1 MKTKMSLVIFLLT
14 TAIAAMAQGPGK
26 GKGRKDEIKAER
38 RAFIDRFVG
47 LSGAE
52 ADKFW
57 KLEDELHSKLQEVR
71 KSMRQEFKA
80 IKDKGIDNATDA
92 ELKRAMDNR
101 LNYEQKILDLRKEY
115 HNRFVDLL
123 GVKKTAKFYE
133 GEREFKKQLLR
144 KLRES
149 GREPGP
155 HHDEDED

>member
-1 MKTKMSLVIFLLT
+1 MKTKMSMVILLLT
-14 TAIAAMAQGPGK
+14 TAWAATAQGHGK
-26 GKGRKDEIKAER
+26 AKEKREEIRAER

-71 KSMRQEFKA
+71 KTMRQEFKA
-80 IKDKGIDNATDA
+80 IKDKGLDNATEA
-92 ELKRAMDNR
+92 ELKRALDNR

-115 HNRFVDLL
+115 HTRFVDLL

-133 GEREFKKQLLR
+133 GEREFKKQLLK

-149 GREPGP
+149 GREIGP
-155 HHDEDED
+155 PDEDED

>member
-1 MKTKMSLVIFLLT
+1 MKTKMVLLGLFMAST
-14 TAIAAMAQGPGK
+14 TVLSAQK
-26 GKGRKDEIKAER
+26 SGRLKERLEEIKAER
-38 RAFIDRFVG
+38 KEFINKYVG

-57 KLEDELHSKLQEVR
+57 KVEDEMHAKLQEIR
-71 KSMRQEFKA
+71 KAMRQEMKA

-101 LNYEQKILDLRKEY
+101 MNYEQKLLDIRKEY
-115 HNRFVDLL
+115 HIRFVDLL

-133 GEREFKKQLLR
+133 GEREFKKNLLK

-149 GREPGP
+149 GRDTAPG
-155 HHDEDED
+155 DEDED

>member
-1 MKTKMSLVIFLLT
+1 MKTNLCLMIVLLT
-14 TAIAAMAQGPGK
+14 TAWSAMAQGPGK
-26 GKGRKDEIKAER
+26 GKGKKEEIKAER

-57 KLEDELHSKLQEVR
+57 KLENEMHAKLQEIR
-71 KSMRQEFKA
+71 KTMRQEFKA
-80 IKDKGIDNATDA
+80 IKDKGIENATDA
-92 ELKRAMDNR
+92 ELKRAMENR

-115 HNRFVDLL
+115 HTRFVDLL

-149 GREPGP
+149 GREAGP
-155 HHDEDED
+155 PDEDED

>member
-1 MKTKMSLVIFLLT
+1 MKTKMVWVVLLLT
-14 TAIAAMAQGPGK
+14 TAFTTMAQSQGK
-26 GKGRKDEIKAER
+26 GKGRKEEIKAER

-57 KLEDELHSKLQEVR
+57 KLEDELHTKLQEVR
-71 KSMRQEFKA
+71 KSMRQELKVM
-80 IKDKGIDNATDA
+80 KEKGVDNATDA

-101 LNYEQKILDLRKEY
+101 MVYEQKMLDLRKEY
-115 HNRFVDLL
+115 HTRFVDLL

-133 GEREFKKQLLR
+133 GEREFKKNLLK

-149 GREPGP
+149 GREAAPP
-155 HHDEDED
+155 DEDED